1 VVDALVFIPPI
12 DVVTG
17 IVFVI
22 ALEVPLLANVSP
34 SFCDRILDGRDL
46 VLLALVLELALV
58 VGLLHCSIE
67 QAVSRVDAIFFD
79 PNLPDVWAISST
91 VVLAELP
98 DTPVPLALPLVER

>member
-1 VVDALVFIPPI
+1 
-12 DVVTG
+12 
-17 IVFVI
+17 
-22 ALEVPLLANVSP
+22 
-34 SFCDRILDGRDL
+34 
-46 VLLALVLELALV
+46 
-58 VGLLHCSIE
+58 LHCSIE